1 MVYAEYSYY
10 VGEFLGDAI
19 SGSDFPKYA
28 AKASAF
34 LDYYTRGKA
43 KANADL
49 EAVKTACCALAEQ
62 YQIIELAHKAAVK
75 GMDSGSDKAS
85 ETVGSYSVSYRGGG
99 EIATASMQAKQA
111 ANAEL
116 VNLARFYL
124 ADTGLLYRGGC
135 RCTLHTR

>member
-1 MVYAEYSYY
+1 MVYADYSYY
-10 VGEFLGDAI
+10 VDNFFGEAVEET
-19 SGSDFPKYA
+19 DFPKYA

-49 EAVKTACCALAEQ
+49 DAVKTACCALAEQ
-62 YQIIELAHKAAVK
+62 YHIIELANKAAIK
-75 GMDSGSDKAS
+75 GMGSDSDKAS

-116 VNLARFYL
+116 VKLAQFYL

-135 RCTLHTR
+135 SCTRHTR

>member
-1 MVYAEYSYY
+1 MAYADYSYY
-10 VGEFLGDAI
+10 VDNFFGEALEEA
-19 SGSDFPKYA
+19 DFPKYA

-43 KANADL
+43 KANADT

-62 YQIIELAHKAAVK
+62 YQIIDLANKAAVK
-75 GMDSGSDKAS
+75 GMDSGYEKAS

-124 ADTGLLYRGGC
+124 ADTGLLYRGC
-135 RCTLHTR
+135 VCTHLTR